1 MELLYFSAAV
11 AAAAL
16 DESPKVTT
24 NVWKEREEFY
34 KSAMPKDADEENN
47 MLQRALDESQRQQQ
61 IRELWH
67 IDVSQL

>member
-11 AAAAL
+11 AAAAS